1 MAVTTINGF
10 NSGLDIK
17 GIVKAM
23 VDSERAPKAEQ
34 LSKLQSKT
42 MAQISGLGSLKSGI
56 SNLQSVMKDLNS
68 AKLFQART
76 VTSSDATQV
85 SAKAGATATPGTYK
99 IDVARL
105 ATASTVAS
113 AAVEKD
119 AKFAAGGSLT
129 INVGDEALKA
139 VTLPSGKDL
148 SLSEV
153 SSAINAQLKD
163 QGISATVVTNPSD
176 GKSRLMLTSSKTGA
190 GNDIT
195 LSASGDLAKLAIP
208 AQSAGTPSPDG
219 VQYISRATNAQLSI
233 NGLSV
238 ESASNTVSDAI
249 EGVTLTLTAPTTTNS
264 TVNGETVSTS
274 KPITLT
280 VAEDKSGVK
289 SNVKKFVEAYNSL
302 ISTTSSLTQVTKV
315 GEDGVPIAAAL
326 VGDAGVRQLLGN
338 MRSEL
343 GNPQAGGDGGVRILA
358 DMGITTGKD
367 GKLVI
372 DDAKLTKTLDDN
384 YEAVA
389 GFFTGDDGLMSRLSS
404 KLEIYTQ
411 TGGILE
417 SRISGLNGT
426 IKSVDKQNEALTMRM
441 DKLQARLLAQFN
453 AMDGLLGR
461 MNTTSNSL
469 ASALS
474 SLPGV
479 VRS

>member
-23 VDSERAPKAEQ
+23 VDAERAPKAQQ
-34 LSKLQSKT
+34 LSNLQTKT
-42 MAQISGLGSLKSGI
+42 TAQISGLGNLRSGI

-85 SAKAGATATPGTYK
+85 SGKADATATPGTYK
-99 IDVARL
+99 IDVERL

-113 AAVEKD
+113 AAIEKD
-119 AKFAAGGSLT
+119 SKFAGGGSLT
-129 INVGDEALKA
+129 ISVGDEALKT

-153 SSAINAQLKD
+153 STAINTQLKS

-176 GKSRLMLTSSKTGA
+176 GKSRLMLTSSKTGS

-195 LSASGDLAKLAIP
+195 LSASGDLAKLEVP
-208 AQSAGTPSPDG
+208 AQGGGTTTPDG
-219 VQYISRATNAQLSI
+219 VQYISKATNAKLSI
-233 NGLSV
+233 NGLTV
-238 ESASNTVSDAI
+238 ESPSNSVSDAI
-249 EGVTLTLTAPTTTNS
+249 EGVTLTLAAPTITTS
-264 TVNGETVSTS
+264 TVNGEAVSTS

-280 VAEDKSGVK
+280 VAEDKAGVK
-289 SNVKKFVEAYNSL
+289 GNIKKFVDAYNSL
-302 ISTTSSLTQVTKV
+302 ITTTSSLTQVTRV
-315 GEDGVPIAAAL
+315 GEDGAPIAAAL
-326 VGDAGVRQLLGN
+326 VGDAGVRQLLST
-338 MRSEL
+338 MRTEL
-343 GNPQAGGDGGVRILA
+343 GDPQPGADSGIRILA

-372 DDAKLTKTLDDN
+372 DDAKLTKTLDEN

-389 GFFTGDDGLMSRLSS
+389 GFFTGDEGLMSRLGS

-411 TGGILE
+411 TGGILD
-417 SRISGLNGT
+417 SRINGLNGT
-426 IKSVDKQNEALTMRM
+426 IKSIDKQTETLTLRM
-441 DKLQARLLAQFN
+441 DKLQTRLLAQFN
-453 AMDGLLGR
+453 AMDGLLGQ
-461 MNTTSNSL
+461 MSSTSNAL